1 MTAAATPAVDVRVD
15 DGWATLTM
23 SNPSQRNALTPAMLA
38 DLRRAVEDLSGAG
51 VRAIVLR
58 GAGGTFSSGFALDRV
73 PSPDELPEVDDIEH
87 LCRAIEAA
95 PLVVVAV
102 IEGTCVGAA
111 LDLACACDLRF
122 AVETA
127 KLGITPA
134 RLGLVYSLHGTQ
146 RIQRVAGRDGA
157 RRLFYSGDLVPAGS
171 DVGRR
176 LVTDVRPTPE
186 ALALAVHSFVS
197 RVAANAP
204 RSITGAKRIFHALDA
219 SAPVGADVAAEVH
232 RSRQVALASPDCAEA
247 LAAFRERRTPHFTG
261 P

>member
-1 MTAAATPAVDVRVD
+1 MSAPIPSVDVRVD
-15 DGWATLTM
+15 DGWATLTI

-38 DLRRAVEDLSGAG
+38 DLRQAVEDLSGAG
-51 VRAIVLR
+51 VRVIVLR

-73 PSPDELPEVDDIEH
+73 PAPDDLPDVDDIEH

-122 AVETA
+122 AVESA
-127 KLGITPA
+127 RLGITPA
-134 RLGLVYSLHGTQ
+134 RLGLVYSLHGTR
-146 RIQRVAGRDGA
+146 RIERVTGRDGA
-157 RRLFYSGDLVPAGS
+157 RRLFYSGDLVLAGS

-176 LVTDVRPTPE
+176 LVSHVAPDTD
-186 ALALAVHSFVS
+186 ALALAVHAFVS
-197 RVAANAP
+197 RVAANSPGSVA
-204 RSITGAKRIFHALDA
+204 GAKRIFHALDA
-219 SAPVGADVAAEVH
+219 SAPVSDDVAAALH
-232 RSRQVALASPDCAEA
+232 RSRQAALASADCAEA
-247 LAAFRERRTPHFTG
+247 LAAFRERRAPRFTG